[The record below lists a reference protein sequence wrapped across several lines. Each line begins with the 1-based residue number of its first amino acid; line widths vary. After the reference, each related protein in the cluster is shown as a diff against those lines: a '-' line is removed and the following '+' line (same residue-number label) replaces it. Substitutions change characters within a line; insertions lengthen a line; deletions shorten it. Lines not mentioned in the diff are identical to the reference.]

1 MLCYAQIKT
10 GCQIPNE
17 FYEFL
22 KSEQITHPFY
32 CNKVHW
38 LSYCNRLQQ
47 MIMSL
52 LWIGYY
58 KIVKL
63 WHYDIHYFVRQWLTI
78 TDECVPEIKS
88 FKSGIQLNKWEFL
101 VTCCKLFIFSLQLNS
116 NIFSVL
122 DLLQFLKQFCCSVL
136 LESFIFYA
144 FGGQSS

>member
-1 MLCYAQIKT
+1 M
-10 GCQIPNE
+10 
-17 FYEFL
+17 F
-22 KSEQITHPFY
+22 
-32 CNKVHW
+32 
-38 LSYCNRLQQ
+38 
-47 MIMSL
+47 MSL

-116 NIFSVL
+116 NIF
-122 DLLQFLKQFCCSVL
+122 FCSWFTTVFETVL
-136 LESFIFYA
+136 LFCFVRIFHFLCIWRTIIIMLGMFIIVCRFYESFTQTIFNKQCFILYQCI
-144 FGGQSS
+144 FLFSFE